1 MIKKG
6 IFLIGTSNDI
16 MESSFSSIL
25 RVLESFQINQV
36 VLLYS
41 SFAKRYAE
49 KLKTTLEKLFPNG
62 TLSVGIEE
70 INEISYRNQFDAA
83 FDEETLL
90 CPTSGSRFYTIVS
103 TDIGKAKGATLVH
116 VMFPYGPWREL
127 YYPFVPRFLQQIV
140 VLSGDTK
147 PLSEIKDIFDENNS
161 RLLEEDWK
169 DKIKGKNITK
179 RVGMSSFRYN
189 KLNKKNFVEN
199 GEENIFDLGI
209 DKYGEIISNDT
220 SNTIINL
227 RILDQFKKYNLSISI
242 NDENR
247 TDRDFPNSTEF
258 RKNFI
263 STTFGIKGINVS
275 DDSKLSPFD
284 IFGILGYLDIDC
296 ISLGNQRNSLE
307 EISEQSKGIIIDTN
321 MIYLGINLYKEA
333 KIMVPYCAYIEIA
346 NKRTEMMKGHKDE
359 LTHIFADILWDALN
373 ELLESN
379 PIVPTETFFCDG
391 VIPMMDPLIIR
402 NCTLLTNDEGAY
414 QHWMGIFSD
423 WVRVAKAK
431 ISKTSS
437 VAKVVFALFLTSSV
451 LQEGIS

>member
-147 PLSEIKDIFDENNS
+147 PLCEIKDIFDENNS
-161 RLLEEDWK
+161 RQLEEDWK
-169 DKIKGKNITK
+169 DKI
-179 RVGMSSFRYN
+179 
-189 KLNKKNFVEN
+189 
-199 GEENIFDLGI
+199 
-209 DKYGEIISNDT
+209 
-220 SNTIINL
+220 
-227 RILDQFKKYNLSISI
+227 
-242 NDENR
+242 
-247 TDRDFPNSTEF
+247 
-258 RKNFI
+258 
-263 STTFGIKGINVS
+263 
-275 DDSKLSPFD
+275 
-284 IFGILGYLDIDC
+284 
-296 ISLGNQRNSLE
+296 
-307 EISEQSKGIIIDTN
+307 
-321 MIYLGINLYKEA
+321 
-333 KIMVPYCAYIEIA
+333 
-346 NKRTEMMKGHKDE
+346 
-359 LTHIFADILWDALN
+359 
-373 ELLESN
+373 
-379 PIVPTETFFCDG
+379 
-391 VIPMMDPLIIR
+391 
-402 NCTLLTNDEGAY
+402 
-414 QHWMGIFSD
+414 
-423 WVRVAKAK
+423 
-431 ISKTSS
+431 
-437 VAKVVFALFLTSSV
+437 
-451 LQEGIS
+451 